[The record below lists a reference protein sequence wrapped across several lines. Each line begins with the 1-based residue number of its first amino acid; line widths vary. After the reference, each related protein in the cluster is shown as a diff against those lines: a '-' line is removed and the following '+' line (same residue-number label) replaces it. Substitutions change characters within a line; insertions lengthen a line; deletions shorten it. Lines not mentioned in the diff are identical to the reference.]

1 MHARATLRPDLPLEL
16 AEHLPAHTAAP
27 RGGPASRTAQG
38 PPLHDPLHSWLAAV
52 CAGAA
57 VLLLF
62 SGEPLVGAVAT
73 LILGVG
79 GWVYLFTGLGYG
91 YPGFSTRQFALLA
104 AVSSPV
110 TVEPPLLNSLLAR
123 ALAFLMPGAVPN
135 TAAALLF
142 AVTALVLLATA
153 RPGSARQGDGTLVH
167 GVDYLLPHVGG
178 GLGRS
183 EEPWPE
189 HRLLLDLQEATDR
202 VVEAHH
208 VLGPDSR
215 TAEAVA
221 LARREEWAAFV
232 RVNLRHR
239 RGFPRRGAPG
249 WPELSEGDIRR
260 PLRLGLAA
268 HRAVAAH
275 RRWRR
280 LAESGPGTVPAVE
293 LWRSRR
299 TSERLEREFLGRAAE
314 LGGPGAGLWA
324 PDPSA
329 TGLREAV
336 RRPGR
341 ARPRS
346 RVVTALAG
354 LVFVGG
360 AALAL
365 TWYDAFHLLLVLGW
379 TAVGV
384 LVVWARLRRGE
395 WIPWGEAAAYAVV
408 AAVACVGLL
417 PFLRDVV
424 VYLVWELAPDLFL
437 HPGDVAT
444 ALLYLAAALTCWGV
458 AALGV
463 GGVGGE
469 GTATAPA

>member
-1 MHARATLRPDLPLEL
+1 MHARVTLRPDLPFEL
-16 AEHLPAHTAAP
+16 AERLPAHGSAP
-27 RGGPASRTAQG
+27 RVGPVGRTARG
-38 PPLHDPLHSWLAAV
+38 PCPRDPLHSWLAAV

-62 SGEPLVGAVAT
+62 SGEPLAGAVAT
-73 LILGVG
+73 LLLGVG
-79 GWVYLFTGLGYG
+79 GWVYLFTGLGRG
-91 YPGFSTRQFALLA
+91 YPGFSTRQFVLLV

-110 TVEPPLLNSLLAR
+110 TVEPPLLNLLLAR
-123 ALAFLMPGAVPN
+123 ALAFLLPGAGPN

-142 AVTALVLLATA
+142 AVAALLLSATA
-153 RPGSARQGDGTLVH
+153 RLGSARRGNDALVH
-167 GVDYLLPHVGG
+167 GVDYLLPHVSG

-202 VVEAHH
+202 VVEAHR

-239 RGFPRRGAPG
+239 RGSPRRGAPG
-249 WPELSEGDIRR
+249 WPELSVEDVRR

-275 RRWRR
+275 QRWRR
-280 LAESGPGTVPAVE
+280 LAGSGPGTVTAVE

-299 TSERLEREFLGRAAE
+299 ASERLEREFLRRAAE
-314 LGGPGAGLWA
+314 LGEPGAGLRA
-324 PDPSA
+324 PAPSA
-329 TGLREAV
+329 AGLREAV
-336 RRPGR
+336 RRPVR

-346 RVVTALAG
+346 RVVTALVG
-354 LVFVGG
+354 LLFLGG

-365 TWYDAFHLLLVLGW
+365 TWHDAFPLLLVLGW
-379 TAVGV
+379 TAAGV
-384 LVVWARLRRGE
+384 LVVRARTQRGA
-395 WIPWGEAAAYAVV
+395 WMSWGEAAAYAVV
-408 AAVACVGLL
+408 SAVACVGLVPL
-417 PFLRDVV
+417 LRDAVV
-424 VYLVWELAPDLFL
+424 SLFAQLAPVLFL

-458 AALGV
+458 AALGA
-463 GGVGGE
+463 GGLDGDRL
-469 GTATAPA
+469 ARA

>member
-1 MHARATLRPDLPLEL
+1 MHARATLHPDLPLEL
-16 AEHLPAHTAAP
+16 AERLPAHAAAP
-27 RGGPASRTAQG
+27 LGGPSGRTARG
-38 PPLHDPLHSWLAAV
+38 PSPRDPLHSWSAAV
-52 CAGAA
+52 CAGTA

-62 SGEPLVGAVAT
+62 SGEPLAGAVAS
-73 LILGVG
+73 LFLGVG
-79 GWVYLFTGLGYG
+79 GWVYLFTGLGRR
-91 YPGFSTRQFALLA
+91 YPGFSTRQFVLLV

-110 TVEPPLLNSLLAR
+110 TVEPPLLNFLLAR
-123 ALAFLMPGAVPN
+123 ALAFLMPWAGPN

-142 AVTALVLLATA
+142 AVAALLLLATA
-153 RPGSARQGDGTLVH
+153 RLGPARRGDGALVH
-167 GVDYLLPHVGG
+167 GVDYLLPHVSGDP
-178 GLGRS
+178 GRS
-183 EEPWPE
+183 GEPWPE

-202 VVEAHH
+202 VVEAHR

-239 RGFPRRGAPG
+239 RGSPRRGAPG
-249 WPELSEGDIRR
+249 RPELSVEDVRR

-268 HRAVAAH
+268 HRVVAAH

-280 LAESGPGTVPAVE
+280 LAGSGPGTVPAVE

-299 TSERLEREFLGRAAE
+299 TSERLEKEFLGRAAE

-324 PDPSA
+324 PASSA
-329 TGLREAV
+329 AGLREAV
-336 RRPGR
+336 RRTVR

-346 RVVTALAG
+346 RVATALVG
-354 LVFVGG
+354 LLFLGG

-379 TAVGV
+379 TAAGV
-384 LVVWARLRRGE
+384 LVVRVRVRRE
-395 WIPWGEAAAYAVV
+395 AWMSWGEAAAYAVV
-408 AAVACVGLL
+408 SAVACVGLM
-417 PFLRDVV
+417 PVLRDVV
-424 VYLVWELAPDLFL
+424 VYLVEQLAPDLFL
-437 HPGDVAT
+437 LPGDVAT
-444 ALLYLAAALTCWGV
+444 ALLYLTAALTCWGV

-463 GGVGGE
+463 GGVDGDGF
-469 GTATAPA
+469 AHA